1 MEIMPTGSLDKLE
14 KDMKD
19 LYQAYSKRSGQVDEN
34 KPEHKQ
40 KSKEEL
46 SQEPKQEPTYQGPT
60 HKKLVTFVEKKL
72 YNQIVKDDLFEVT
85 NIITD
90 KTTSEATKAM
100 VTYLLYMA
108 RDKHPALYEKLMG
121 LLSFYRLT
129 PSEELQAQYDAHP
142 AFDSLKLPDFEFCK
156 EYACME
162 REDYDSI
169 KETYDKFGPFR
180 YFAASKPE
188 NVRIVM
194 KDEYS
199 FYVGETRPG
208 TDIREGMG
216 ISIRRSGIR
225 EGYWADDKQHFFS
238 RYMGF
243 DGTMHTCGYKAGV
256 LHGQYEYANPDGT
269 SGRGTYANA
278 KEDGLWQHFDTELK
292 LEKEIMYKAGTQKW
306 EKDY

>member
-216 ISIRRSGIR
+216 ISIRRSEIR
-225 EGYWADDKQHFFS
+225 EGYWSNDKQHFPAAIANKTLLSSLISVHRLRRDDVHVRVQS
-238 RYMGF
+238 RG
-243 DGTMHTCGYKAGV
+243 AARGV
-256 LHGQYEYANPDGT
+256 RARQPRRHQRKGDVRARQE
-269 SGRGTYANA
+269 GRPLAV
-278 KEDGLWQHFDTELK
+278 L
-292 LEKEIMYKAGTQKW
+292 
-306 EKDY
+306 